1 MAAPRAAAAL
11 VGTKL
16 TDADIAAAADLLR
29 QEIAPTGSV
38 QASPTYQRHLAGVI
52 AARALATA
60 RERAA

>member
-29 QEIAPTGSV
+29 QEVAPTGSV
-38 QASPTYQRHLAGVI
+38 QASPAYQRHLAGVI
-52 AARALATA
+52 AARALVSAK
-60 RERAA
+60 ERAA